1 MKTTTRQLKT
11 TSTGTNMFI
20 FLHENRDFWDKQVP
34 TITISILCISI
45 LTSPSI
51 MSCIYRLESN
61 MTNPK
66 SPKITHHPKSSHIS

>member
-34 TITISILCISI
+34 TITIS
-45 LTSPSI
+45 T
-51 MSCIYRLESN
+51 MY
-61 MTNPK
+61 
-66 SPKITHHPKSSHIS
+66 

>member
-34 TITISILCISI
+34 TITISILI
-45 LTSPSI
+45 L
-51 MSCIYRLESN
+51 RLARLGFILIFFN
-61 MTNPK
+61 
-66 SPKITHHPKSSHIS
+66 KI

>member
-34 TITISILCISI
+34 TITIYL

>member
-45 LTSPSI
+45 LTSHPSCHVFI
-51 MSCIYRLESN
+51 DL
-61 MTNPK
+61 NP
-66 SPKITHHPKSSHIS
+66 I

>member
-20 FLHENRDFWDKQVP
+20 FLHENRDFWD
-34 TITISILCISI
+34 ISRFLLLLYLLCINF
-45 LTSPSI
+45 PSI